1 MRFIAD
7 FHIHSKYSRATS
19 KEMIL
24 ENIDSFADDKGI
36 LVMGTGDFTHP
47 QWFNEIKTK
56 LEPAEPGLFKLK
68 KEYKRE
74 TLKGTFSETRFILTV
89 EISSIYSKEG
99 KVRRIHNL
107 IFIPSMESAENLRNE
122 LIKMGCNLN
131 SDGRPIIGL
140 DSEKLAEIVFNINL
154 EAVIIPA
161 HAWTPWFSIFGSMS
175 GFDSI
180 EECFGKYTD
189 KIFAIETGLSCY
201 DKKTELLTENGW
213 KKFTEVSYKDKVCT
227 LNSKTGKIE
236 FQKPTKIHNYS
247 YKGKMYRLKTKRVDL
262 LVTPNHNLLV
272 SGCDFRKLPEFSLKT
287 AEESFGKSKRFKKD
301 GNWIG
306 KKSKYFTLPAVNIK
320 HGSRYYSGLRIKK
333 EKKLPIKPWLKFFG
347 FWIAEG
353 WTTEGKNGDYNVCI
367 ANKNDE
373 LLSAEMKEILENFGY
388 TVYWDKKINNIV
400 RVRNYQLFNYLKQ
413 FGKSSDKFIPLEIKS
428 LSKELLEIFF
438 EYYIK
443 GDGHR
448 YGRNKKGLSAT
459 TISIKL
465 RDDLQDLALR
475 LGMSAYYKLGYKK
488 GTPILSLPK
497 AKAMGY
503 RQSADSWIIY
513 FIRKNLHTILPSIIK
528 KYKYTESWVDFN
540 NKVYC
545 VTIPNHVVYIRRNGI
560 PVWCGNS
567 DPAMNRRL
575 SKLDNIALIS
585 NSDSHSLR
593 KIGREANIFNT
604 ELSYN
609 GIINAIKS
617 GGPRFVSTIEFFPEE
632 GKYHYDG
639 HRACEICLSPEKT
652 KKLKNIC
659 PKCGEKLTIGVMNRV
674 DELADRE
681 IGKDFIPYR
690 NLIPLGEIIAEAFDV
705 GENTKQVKKEYEKL
719 IKTFGNEL
727 KILMEISESELK
739 SVADPRVAES
749 IKRVREGKVKIRPGY
764 DGEYGEIKI
773 FTDEEREKLKNQG
786 SLF

>member
-373 LLSAEMKEILENFGY
+373 LLSEMKEILENFGY

-786 SLF
+786 SLV

>member
-373 LLSAEMKEILENFGY
+373 LLSEMKEILENFGY

-413 FGKSSDKFIPLEIKS
+413 FGKSSNKFIPLEIKS

-609 GIINAIKS
+609 GIINVIKS

-681 IGKDFIPYR
+681 IGKDFVPYR

-786 SLF
+786 SLV

>member
-373 LLSAEMKEILENFGY
+373 LLSEMKEILENFGY

-609 GIINAIKS
+609 GIINVIKS

-681 IGKDFIPYR
+681 IGKDFVPYR

-786 SLF
+786 SLV

>member
-287 AEESFGKSKRFKKD
+287 AEESFGK
-301 GNWIG
+301 
-306 KKSKYFTLPAVNIK
+306 
-320 HGSRYYSGLRIKK
+320 
-333 EKKLPIKPWLKFFG
+333 
-347 FWIAEG
+347 
-353 WTTEGKNGDYNVCI
+353 
-367 ANKNDE
+367 
-373 LLSAEMKEILENFGY
+373 
-388 TVYWDKKINNIV
+388 
-400 RVRNYQLFNYLKQ
+400 
-413 FGKSSDKFIPLEIKS
+413 
-428 LSKELLEIFF
+428 
-438 EYYIK
+438 
-443 GDGHR
+443 
-448 YGRNKKGLSAT
+448 
-459 TISIKL
+459 
-465 RDDLQDLALR
+465 
-475 LGMSAYYKLGYKK
+475 
-488 GTPILSLPK
+488 
-497 AKAMGY
+497 
-503 RQSADSWIIY
+503 
-513 FIRKNLHTILPSIIK
+513 
-528 KYKYTESWVDFN
+528 
-540 NKVYC
+540 
-545 VTIPNHVVYIRRNGI
+545 
-560 PVWCGNS
+560 
-567 DPAMNRRL
+567 
-575 SKLDNIALIS
+575 
-585 NSDSHSLR
+585 
-593 KIGREANIFNT
+593 
-604 ELSYN
+604 
-609 GIINAIKS
+609 
-617 GGPRFVSTIEFFPEE
+617 
-632 GKYHYDG
+632 
-639 HRACEICLSPEKT
+639 
-652 KKLKNIC
+652 
-659 PKCGEKLTIGVMNRV
+659 
-674 DELADRE
+674 
-681 IGKDFIPYR
+681 
-690 NLIPLGEIIAEAFDV
+690 
-705 GENTKQVKKEYEKL
+705 
-719 IKTFGNEL
+719 
-727 KILMEISESELK
+727 
-739 SVADPRVAES
+739 
-749 IKRVREGKVKIRPGY
+749 
-764 DGEYGEIKI
+764 
-773 FTDEEREKLKNQG
+773 
-786 SLF
+786 

>member
-320 HGSRYYSGLRIKK
+320 HGSRYHSGLRIKK

-373 LLSAEMKEILENFGY
+373 LLSEMKEILENFGY

-609 GIINAIKS
+609 GIINVIKS

-690 NLIPLGEIIAEAFDV
+690 NLIPLGEIIAEAFEV

-786 SLF
+786 SLV

>member
-373 LLSAEMKEILENFGY
+373 LLSEMKEILENFGY

-609 GIINAIKS
+609 GIINVIKS

-786 SLF
+786 SLV

>member
-24 ENIDSFADDKGI
+24 ENIDSFADNKGI

-373 LLSAEMKEILENFGY
+373 LLSEMKEILENFGY

>member
-373 LLSAEMKEILENFGY
+373 LLSEMKEILENFGY

>member
-1 MRFIAD
+1 M
-7 FHIHSKYSRATS
+7 
-19 KEMIL
+19 
-24 ENIDSFADDKGI
+24 
-36 LVMGTGDFTHP
+36 
-47 QWFNEIKTK
+47 
-56 LEPAEPGLFKLK
+56 
-68 KEYKRE
+68 
-74 TLKGTFSETRFILTV
+74 
-89 EISSIYSKEG
+89 
-99 KVRRIHNL
+99 
-107 IFIPSMESAENLRNE
+107 
-122 LIKMGCNLN
+122 C
-131 SDGRPIIGL
+131 
-140 DSEKLAEIVFNINL
+140 
-154 EAVIIPA
+154 
-161 HAWTPWFSIFGSMS
+161 
-175 GFDSI
+175 
-180 EECFGKYTD
+180 
-189 KIFAIETGLSCY
+189 
-201 DKKTELLTENGW
+201 
-213 KKFTEVSYKDKVCT
+213 
-227 LNSKTGKIE
+227 
-236 FQKPTKIHNYS
+236 
-247 YKGKMYRLKTKRVDL
+247 
-262 LVTPNHNLLV
+262 
-272 SGCDFRKLPEFSLKT
+272 
-287 AEESFGKSKRFKKD
+287 
-301 GNWIG
+301 
-306 KKSKYFTLPAVNIK
+306 
-320 HGSRYYSGLRIKK
+320 
-333 EKKLPIKPWLKFFG
+333 
-347 FWIAEG
+347 
-353 WTTEGKNGDYNVCI
+353 
-367 ANKNDE
+367 
-373 LLSAEMKEILENFGY
+373 
-388 TVYWDKKINNIV
+388 
-400 RVRNYQLFNYLKQ
+400 
-413 FGKSSDKFIPLEIKS
+413 
-428 LSKELLEIFF
+428 
-438 EYYIK
+438 
-443 GDGHR
+443 
-448 YGRNKKGLSAT
+448 
-459 TISIKL
+459 
-465 RDDLQDLALR
+465 
-475 LGMSAYYKLGYKK
+475 
-488 GTPILSLPK
+488 
-497 AKAMGY
+497 Y
-503 RQSADSWIIY
+503 RQSADSYIIY

-609 GIINAIKS
+609 GIINVIKS

-681 IGKDFIPYR
+681 IGKDFVPYR

>member
-24 ENIDSFADDKGI
+24 ENIDSFADNKGI

-373 LLSAEMKEILENFGY
+373 LLSEMKEILENFGY

-681 IGKDFIPYR
+681 IGKDFVPYR

>member
-373 LLSAEMKEILENFGY
+373 LLSEMKEILENFGY

-681 IGKDFIPYR
+681 IGKDFVPYR

-773 FTDEEREKLKNQG
+773 FTDEEREKFKN
-786 SLF
+786 